1 MKHEPFWCHWSI
13 EIKMKTNRIM
23 NDFGSKKFTFRRR
36 DLLLFPLVTLHP
48 CLDFHYVQKD
58 AHKASQVN
66 VWKRNVNFGL
76 SGTSS
81 WTRLVTRS
89 RKREKRW
96 RTRKERWTTWR
107 KSRRRCVTPN
117 HPKRATR
124 DVLCII
130 GRFPFEHR
138 TEVVPR
144 VNSTFYESGT
154 TATKKVETELRP
166 SAGHIK
172 VCTHQDRGWIDSWPR
187 DRIRCVC
194 ISL

>member
-1 MKHEPFWCHWSI
+1 MTLDQKNSHFVDEIFSSFHWSRCTRALTHT
-13 EIKMKTNRIM
+13 MYRKTHT
-23 NDFGSKKFTFRRR
+23 K
-36 DLLLFPLVTLHP
+36 LHRSMME
-48 CLDFHYVQKD
+48 KG
-58 AHKASQVN
+58 
-66 VWKRNVNFGL
+66 NVNFGL

-124 DVLCII
+124 DVLWIS
-130 GRFPFEHR
+130 GRFPFEQR
-138 TEVVPR
+138 TEIVPP

-154 TATKKVETELRP
+154 TARKKVETELRP

-172 VCTHQDRGWIDSWPR
+172 VYTHQDRGWIDSWPR